1 MKIIAIAQHKGGV
14 GKTTSALGIGH
25 SLVLLGHRVLLVD
38 CDPQSNLSSTFPDLQ
53 ANNLCMVLR
62 GEATLTDVVQPIG
75 ERLSLIASR
84 PELSP
89 LERMIG
95 ADATHPNLLRRQLAA
110 LRPHFDYMVLDTPPS
125 MGPMTVMSMVAAD
138 YVVAPMRPDPFAF
151 AGFYK
156 LLDMLDAV
164 RDNFNPALELKGVF
178 LTQYH
183 PNYRGQVYH
192 DFAAE
197 LAQQARVQ
205 GLLMNTSI
213 RINAKLV
220 EAVALK
226 IGIHTHA
233 PESNSA
239 QDYLALTRELLTRFS
254 HEQA

>member
-25 SLVLLGHRVLLVD
+25 SLILLGHRVLLVD
-38 CDPQSNLSSTFPDLQ
+38 CDPQSNLTSTFTGVQEP
-53 ANNLCMVLR
+53 NLCMVLR
-62 GEATLTDVVQPIG
+62 GEATLADVVQPVG
-75 ERLSLIASR
+75 VGLSLIASR

-95 ADATHPNLLRRQLAA
+95 ADATHPNLLRRQLAG
-110 LRPHFDYMVLDTPPS
+110 LRDQFDYVIVDTPPS
-125 MGPMTVMSMVAAD
+125 MGPMTVMSLSAAH
-138 YVVAPMRPDPFAF
+138 YVLAPMRPDPFAF

-156 LLDMLDAV
+156 LLDMLEAV
-164 RDNFNPALELKGVF
+164 RENFNPALELKGVF

-183 PNYRGQVYH
+183 PSYRGQVYH
-192 DFAAE
+192 DFAKE
-197 LAQQARVQ
+197 LAQQPRVR
-205 GLLMNTSI
+205 GLLTNTSI

-226 IGIHTHA
+226 KSIHVHA

-239 QDYLALTRELLTRFS
+239 QDYLALTQEILTRIV
-254 HEQA
+254 Q

>member
-1 MKIIAIAQHKGGV
+1 MEVIAIAQHKGGV

-25 SLVLLGHRVLLVD
+25 SLVLLGYRVLLVD
-38 CDPQSNLSSTFPDLQ
+38 CDPQSNLTSTFANVQ
-53 ANNLCMVLR
+53 APNLCMVLR
-62 GEATLTDVVQPIG
+62 GEATLAEVVQPVG
-75 ERLSLIASR
+75 DKLSLIASR

-95 ADATHPNLLRRQLAA
+95 ADATHPNLLRRQLAG
-110 LRPHFDYMVLDTPPS
+110 LEGQYDYVIIDTPPS
-125 MGPMTVMSMVAAD
+125 MGPMTVMSLTAAH
-138 YVVAPMRPDPFAF
+138 YVLAPMRPDPFAF

-156 LLDMLDAV
+156 LLDMLEAV

-183 PNYRGQVYH
+183 PSYRGQVYH

-197 LAQQARVQ
+197 LAQQPRVK
-205 GLLMNTSI
+205 GLLTDTSI

-226 IGIHTHA
+226 KSIHAHA

-239 QDYLALTRELLTRFS
+239 HDYLALTQELLTRI
-254 HEQA
+254 AR

>member
-1 MKIIAIAQHKGGV
+1 MKVIAIAQHKGGV

-25 SLVLLGHRVLLVD
+25 SLVLLGRRVLLVD
-38 CDPQSNLSSTFPDLQ
+38 CDPQSNLSSTFSDLQ

-62 GEATLTDVVQPIG
+62 GEATLADVVQPIG
-75 ERLSLIASR
+75 EGLSLIASR

-197 LAQQARVQ
+197 LAQQTRVQ

-226 IGIHTHA
+226 IGIHAHA

-239 QDYLALTRELLTRFS
+239 QDYLALTRELLTRFP

>member
-1 MKIIAIAQHKGGV
+1 MKVIAIAQHKGGV

-25 SLVLLGHRVLLVD
+25 SLVLLGHRVLLID
-38 CDPQSNLSSTFPDLQ
+38 CDPQCNLTSTFANLQ
-53 ANNLCMVLR
+53 PANLCMVLR
-62 GEATLTDVVQPIG
+62 GEVTLAEVVQPVG
-75 ERLSLIASR
+75 DNLSLVASR

-95 ADATHPNLLRRQLAA
+95 ADATHPNLLRRQLAP
-110 LRPHFDYMVLDTPPS
+110 LRDAFDYIVIDTPPA
-125 MGPMTVMSMVAAD
+125 MGPMTVMSLVAAQ
-138 YVVAPMRPDPFAF
+138 YVLAPMRPDPFAF
-151 AGFYK
+151 SGFYK

-183 PNYRGQVYH
+183 PSYRGQVYH
-192 DFAAE
+192 DFATE
-197 LAQQARVQ
+197 LGQQPRVQ
-205 GLLMNTSI
+205 GLLTDTSI

-226 IGIHTHA
+226 IGIHAHA

-239 QDYLALTRELLTRFS
+239 KDYLALTEEILTRI
-254 HEQA
+254 A

>member
-1 MKIIAIAQHKGGV
+1 MKVIVIAQHKGGV

-25 SLVLLGHRVLLVD
+25 SLVLLGKRVLLLD
-38 CDPQSNLSSTFPDLQ
+38 CDPQSNLSSSFADLKP
-53 ANNLCMVLR
+53 ANLCMVLR
-62 GEATLTDVVQPIG
+62 GEASLSDVVQPVG
-75 ERLSLIASR
+75 ERLSLVAAR

-95 ADATHPNLLRRQLAA
+95 ADATHPNLLRRQLAP
-110 LRPHFDYMVLDTPPS
+110 LRAQFDYLLIDTPPS
-125 MGPMTVMSMVAAD
+125 MGPMTVMSLTAAD
-138 YVVAPMRPDPFAF
+138 YVIAPMRPDPFAF

-156 LLDMLDAV
+156 LLDMVDAV
-164 RDNFNPALELKGVF
+164 RDNFNAALELKGLF

-197 LAQQARVQ
+197 LARQPRVQ
-205 GLLMNTSI
+205 GLLTNTSI

-226 IGIHTHA
+226 TSIHAHA
-233 PESNSA
+233 PDSNSA
-239 QDYLALTRELLTRFS
+239 QDYLALTRELLTRLP
-254 HEQA
+254 A